1 MHSLKAAA
9 ALVLFWVL
17 QTLPVG
23 AADCAMLSGH
33 RIAPS
38 EIALKTTGAEVTSAV
53 FVDDQTNGRFCRVG
67 GLIHPVDPSA
77 PDIQFRLNLP
87 ERWNHKVVHF
97 GGGGFDGSLVDGEG
111 RFFRNPGS
119 AMPIAQGY
127 ATFGSDSGHEA
138 TPKDPEFG
146 RFALNAEALAN
157 FAGDQLKKTH
167 DVALALI
174 RLRYGAAPKR
184 VYFQG
189 NSQGGHEG
197 FIVIQRWP
205 QDYDGVV
212 AIHPAYDLVALSVDG
227 DLLGQAIYNQP
238 GDWVSPSKMAAL
250 SVAVYR
256 ACDGLDGL
264 VDGVIANVKACANA
278 FHVQDLRCPGG
289 ADTGPDCL
297 SDRQIQTLQTF
308 NRDTRLGVTLQGGI
322 DSLGRLPVFEGG
334 DVRLFNVGPNPD
346 PAKGVGAG
354 YRFGQQMV
362 RYIVMRDPSYEPLT
376 FVPEDHAEVLKRL
389 SAQIDA
395 SADDIS
401 PFERRGG
408 KLLLMHG
415 TSDMLVTPYNTI
427 AYYDWLSRRFGQDR
441 LRRFVRFYIAPG
453 FGHGDGPF
461 QVGWDSL
468 EVLDAWVDHGRAPGP
483 QIAVDTNRETA
494 GRAMPLCEYPTWPR
508 YDGHG
513 DPKAATSF
521 ICVVR

>member
-1 MHSLKAAA
+1 MHPLKAAA
-9 ALVLFWVL
+9 ALVLLWAC
-17 QTLPVG
+17 QTLCAQ
-23 AADCAMLSGH
+23 AADCTALSGH
-33 RIAPS
+33 KIAPR
-38 EIALKTTGAEVTSAV
+38 EIALKTSGAEVTSALIV
-53 FVDDQTNGRFCRVG
+53 EDERNGRFCRVS

-97 GGGGFDGSLVDGEG
+97 GGGGFDGYLVDGEG
-111 RFFRNPGS
+111 RFFRNPAS
-119 AMPIAQGY
+119 AMPLAQGY

-138 TPKDPEFG
+138 KPGQPEFG
-146 RFALNAEALAN
+146 QFALNAEALAN

-167 DVALALI
+167 DVALAVI
-174 RLRYGAAPKR
+174 RLRYDSAPKR

-238 GDWVSPSKMAAL
+238 GDWVSPAKVAAL
-250 SVAVYR
+250 SAAVYR

-264 VDGVIANVKACANA
+264 VDGVIANVKACRNT

-289 ADTGPDCL
+289 MDAGPDCL
-297 SDRQIQTLQTF
+297 SDRQIHTLQTF
-308 NRDTRLGVTLQGGI
+308 DHDTLLGVTLQGGVDRI
-322 DSLGRLPVFEGG
+322 GRLPIFEGG
-334 DVRLFNVGPNPD
+334 DARRYNLGPDPN

-354 YRFGQQMV
+354 VAFGQQMV
-362 RYIVMRDPSYEPLT
+362 RYMAMRDPAYDPLA
-376 FVPEDHAEVLKRL
+376 FVPADHAAVLTRL
-389 SAQIDA
+389 SAEIDA

-401 PFERRGG
+401 AFERRGG
-408 KLLLMHG
+408 KLLLLHG

-427 AYYDWLSRRFGQDR
+427 AYYDRLSRRFGRDR
-441 LRRFVRFYIAPG
+441 LRRFVRFYMAPG

-461 QVGWDSL
+461 QIGWDSL
-468 EVLDAWVDHGRAPGP
+468 DVLDAWSDQGRAPGP
-483 QIAVDTNRETA
+483 QTVVDTNRETA
-494 GRAMPLCEYPTWPR
+494 GRALPLCEYPTWPR

-513 DPKAATSF
+513 DPKAAGSF
-521 ICVVR
+521 GCVAQ